1 MIFTDSMTLV
11 LGLMADSAQAGN
23 VGAVYGTLAI
33 LIILF
38 FLSPAII
45 FGLWSLVNSK
55 PKHVTSNRTPYDGK
69 RSQYNAKRRQ
79 QYDYPESWQKSHSNV
94 SDDYQEAEPKE
105 EQVPSPPVN
114 ITQPDQEDRKKL
126 LKSRLDKFGLSEKE
140 AELVFSFDPTW
151 RHKLG
156 SPSNVD
162 NEFVLP
168 MMIAHNIVFDYSY
181 TKRIFHIIDK
191 AIQIVDSIWNENP
204 ESITNA
210 IREGYT
216 NAFGSGFY
224 EEFLTRWNYFKK
236 HKKPYGTTSGNQS
249 AEFVTVFSKSEAY
262 NELDLETTTS
272 IQKIKNKF
280 RILAKKYHPDR
291 GGSREKFVKITAA
304 YETIIGN
311 RWYTP

>member
-1 MIFTDSMTLV
+1 MIFSDSVNLV
-11 LGLMADSAQAGN
+11 LGWMADSAQTGN

-55 PKHVTSNRTPYDGK
+55 PTPVRKYNYNQEYD
-69 RSQYNAKRRQ
+69 AKRRQ
-79 QYDYPESWQKSHSNV
+79 QYDYSKSWQKSHSNV
-94 SDDYQEAEPKE
+94 SDDYQEVDPKE

-114 ITQPDQEDRKKL
+114 ITQPDQEDRGKM

-140 AELVFSFDPTW
+140 AALIFSFDPTW
-151 RHKLG
+151 RYKLG

-191 AIQIVDSIWNENP
+191 AIQIVDSICDKNLEL
-204 ESITNA
+204 ITNA
-210 IREGYT
+210 VREGYT

-236 HKKPYGTTSGNQS
+236 HKKPYGTTSSNQS
-249 AEFVTVFSKSEAY
+249 TEFVTVFSKSEAY
-262 NELDLETTTS
+262 DELDLETTTS

-280 RILAKKYHPDR
+280 RILAKKHHPDR

-304 YETIIGN
+304 YETIIEN
-311 RWYTP
+311 RWYTT

>member
-1 MIFTDSMTLV
+1 MFFSDSVILV
-11 LGLMADSAQAGN
+11 LGWMADSARN
-23 VGAVYGTLAI
+23 GTIYSDLAI

-45 FGLWSLVNSK
+45 WCLWSVINSK

-216 NAFGSGFY
+216 NALGSGFY

-249 AEFVTVFSKSEAY
+249 AEFVTIFSKSEAY
-262 NELDLETTTS
+262 NELDLEMTTS
-272 IQKIKNKF
+272 IQKI
-280 RILAKKYHPDR
+280 
-291 GGSREKFVKITAA
+291 
-304 YETIIGN
+304 
-311 RWYTP
+311 

>member
-1 MIFTDSMTLV
+1 MIFSDSVTLV
-11 LGLMADSAQAGN
+11 LGVLADSAQAGT
-23 VGAVYGTLAI
+23 VYSTLAI

-45 FGLWSLVNSK
+45 FGLWSLINSE
-55 PKHVTSNRTPYDGK
+55 PKHVASNRTPYDGK

-79 QYDYPESWQKSHSNV
+79 QYDYSESWQKSHSNV

-114 ITQPDQEDRKKL
+114 ITQPDQEDRRKL

-140 AELVFSFDPTW
+140 AGLVFSFDPTW
-151 RHKLG
+151 RYKLG

-168 MMIAHNIVFDYSY
+168 MMVAHNIVFDYSY

-210 IREGYT
+210 IRMGYT

-236 HKKPYGTTSGNQS
+236 HKKTYGTTSGNQS
-249 AEFVTVFSKSEAY
+249 AEFVTVFSKSETY
-262 NELDLETTTS
+262 EILDLKMATTL
-272 IQKIKNKF
+272 QQVKNQF
-280 RILAKKYHPDR
+280 RILAKKHHPDR

>member
-1 MIFTDSMTLV
+1 MFFSDSVILV
-11 LGLMADSAQAGN
+11 LGWMADSARN
-23 VGAVYGTLAI
+23 GTIYSDLAI

-45 FGLWSLVNSK
+45 WCLWSVINSK
-55 PKHVTSNRTPYDGK
+55 PKHVPSNRTPYDGK

-105 EQVPSPPVN
+105 EQVQSPPVN

-151 RHKLG
+151 RYKLG

-216 NAFGSGFY
+216 NALGSGFY

-236 HKKPYGTTSGNQS
+236 HKKPYGTTSNNQS
-249 AEFVTVFSKSEAY
+249 TEFVTVFSKSEAY
-262 NELDLETTTS
+262 NELDLEMTTS
-272 IQKIKNKF
+272 IQKIKNQF
-280 RILAKKYHPDR
+280 RILAKKHHPDR

-311 RWYTP
+311 KWYTP

>member
-1 MIFTDSMTLV
+1 MIFSDSVTLV
-11 LGLMADSAQAGN
+11 LGWMADSARN
-23 VGAVYGTLAI
+23 GTIYSDLAI

-45 FGLWSLVNSK
+45 WCLWSVINSK
-55 PKHVTSNRTPYDGK
+55 PKHVPSNRTPYDGK

-216 NAFGSGFY
+216 NALGSGFY

-236 HKKPYGTTSGNQS
+236 HKKPYGTTSSNQS
-249 AEFVTVFSKSEAY
+249 TEFVTVFSKSEAY

-280 RILAKKYHPDR
+280 RILAKKHHPDR

-304 YETIIGN
+304 YETIIEN
-311 RWYTP
+311 RWYTT

>member
-1 MIFTDSMTLV
+1 MFFSDSVILV
-11 LGLMADSAQAGN
+11 LGVLADSAQAGTI
-23 VGAVYGTLAI
+23 YSTLAI

-45 FGLWSLVNSK
+45 WCLWSVINSK
-55 PKHVTSNRTPYDGK
+55 PKHVASNRTPYDGK
-69 RSQYNAKRRQ
+69 RSQYAAKRRQ
-79 QYDYPESWQKSHSNV
+79 QYDYPKSWQNSHSNV

-216 NAFGSGFY
+216 NALGSGFY

-280 RILAKKYHPDR
+280 RILAKKHHPDR
-291 GGSREKFVKITAA
+291 GGSREKFVKIAAA
-304 YETIIGN
+304 YEAIIENG
-311 RWYTP
+311 WYTA

>member
-1 MIFTDSMTLV
+1 MIFLDSVTLV
-11 LGLMADSAQAGN
+11 LGWMAESAQSGN
-23 VGAVYGTLAI
+23 LLLTYLIPFLVLLFIIIIPICLWAVI
-33 LIILF
+33 
-38 FLSPAII
+38 S
-45 FGLWSLVNSK
+45 SE
-55 PKHVTSNRTPYDGK
+55 PKHVASNRTPYDGK
-69 RSQYNAKRRQ
+69 RSQYAAKRRQ
-79 QYDYPESWQKSHSNV
+79 QYDYPKSWQKSHSNV
-94 SDDYQEAEPKE
+94 SDDYQEEEPKE

-114 ITQPDQEDRKKL
+114 ITQPDQKDREKL

-151 RHKLG
+151 RYKLG

-210 IREGYT
+210 IRMGYT

-236 HKKPYGTTSGNQS
+236 HKKTYGTTSGNQS
-249 AEFVTVFSKSEAY
+249 AEFVTVFSKSETY
-262 NELDLETTTS
+262 EILDLKMTTTL
-272 IQKIKNKF
+272 QQLKNQF
-280 RILAKKYHPDR
+280 RTLAKKHHPDR

-311 RWYTP
+311 RWYTV

>member
-1 MIFTDSMTLV
+1 MIFSDSVILV
-11 LGLMADSAQAGN
+11 LGWMADSAQTGN

-55 PKHVTSNRTPYDGK
+55 PKPVRKYNYNQEYD
-69 RSQYNAKRRQ
+69 AKRRQ
-79 QYDYPESWQKSHSNV
+79 QYDYSKSWQKSHSNV
-94 SDDYQEAEPKE
+94 SDDYQEVDPKE

-114 ITQPDQEDRKKL
+114 ITQPDQEDRGKM

-140 AELVFSFDPTW
+140 AALIFSFDPTW
-151 RHKLG
+151 RYKLG

-191 AIQIVDSIWNENP
+191 AIQIVDSICDKNLEL
-204 ESITNA
+204 ITNA
-210 IREGYT
+210 VREGYT

-236 HKKPYGTTSGNQS
+236 HKKPYGTTSSNQS
-249 AEFVTVFSKSEAY
+249 TEFVTVFSKSEPY
-262 NELDLETTTS
+262 NQLDLETTTS

-280 RILAKKYHPDR
+280 RILAKKHHPDR

-304 YETIIGN
+304 YETIIEN
-311 RWYTP
+311 RWYTT

>member
-1 MIFTDSMTLV
+1 MIFSDSVNLV
-11 LGLMADSAQAGN
+11 LGWMADSAQAGN
-23 VGAVYGTLAI
+23 LGAVYGTLAI

-55 PKHVTSNRTPYDGK
+55 PTPVRKYNYNQEYD
-69 RSQYNAKRRQ
+69 AKRRQ
-79 QYDYPESWQKSHSNV
+79 QYDYSKSWQKSHSNV
-94 SDDYQEAEPKE
+94 SDDYQEVDPKE

-191 AIQIVDSIWNENP
+191 AIQIVDSICDKNLEL
-204 ESITNA
+204 ITNA
-210 IREGYT
+210 VREGYT

-236 HKKPYGTTSGNQS
+236 HKKPYGTTSSNQS
-249 AEFVTVFSKSEAY
+249 TEFVTVFSKSEAY
-262 NELDLETTTS
+262 DELDLETTTS

-280 RILAKKYHPDR
+280 RILAKKHHPDR

-304 YETIIGN
+304 YETIIEN
-311 RWYTP
+311 RWYTT

>member
-1 MIFTDSMTLV
+1 MIFSDSVTLV
-11 LGLMADSAQAGN
+11 LGWMADSARN
-23 VGAVYGTLAI
+23 GTIYSDLAI

-45 FGLWSLVNSK
+45 WCLWSVINSK
-55 PKHVTSNRTPYDGK
+55 PKHVPSNRTPYDGK

-114 ITQPDQEDRKKL
+114 ITQPDQEDRGKM

-140 AELVFSFDPTW
+140 AALIFSFDPTW
-151 RHKLG
+151 RYKLG

-191 AIQIVDSIWNENP
+191 AIQIVDSICDKNLEL
-204 ESITNA
+204 ITNA
-210 IREGYT
+210 VREGYT

-236 HKKPYGTTSGNQS
+236 HKKPYGTTSSNQS
-249 AEFVTVFSKSEAY
+249 TEFVTVFSKSEAY
-262 NELDLETTTS
+262 DELDLETTTS

-280 RILAKKYHPDR
+280 RILAKKHHPDR

-304 YETIIGN
+304 YETIIEN
-311 RWYTP
+311 RWYTT